1 MLVDKPMVD
10 EKNYSRVQYVEINK
24 NRSIKK
30 NNTKMINNKSINGQK
45 NYSTVQNVETDIKKS
60 WTNDFSKIT
69 IWKERW
75 FFSSNAKDIG
85 TLYLMFALFSGLIGT
100 AFSVLIRLEL
110 SGPGVQYIADNQL
123 YNSIITA
130 HAIVMIFFMVMPAMI
145 GGFGNFLLPLL
156 VGGPDM
162 AFPRLNNI
170 SFWLLIPSLM
180 LFLFAGMIE
189 NGAGTGWTLYP
200 PLSGLQS
207 HSGPSVDLAIFAL
220 HLAGVSSLL
229 GAMNFITTILN
240 MRSPGI
246 RLHKLALFGWAVV
259 VTAVLLLLSL
269 PVLAGAITM
278 ILTDRNFNTSF
289 FELAG
294 GGDPIL
300 YQHLF
305 WFFGHP
311 EVYILIIPGFGII
324 STTIS
329 ASSNK
334 NVFGQDG
341 PLNKNLTQQTIRRKY
356 IEKVQTT
363 FVYFL
368 LKMKKSAQNVKM
380 FVKGTKFPI
389 NNPPITK
396 APSLFLNL
404 KSKTLLSKGLSMWV
418 GISEAIRLFSTKKDI
433 NISDKKFSEWLAGL
447 IDGDGCFQL
456 SKKGYASLEIVM
468 ETRDKHCLYLI
479 KQKFGGSIKVRSNIN
494 WLRYR
499 LHHEKG
505 LLLLINQI
513 NGLIRNPNR
522 ILQLGKICAK
532 YRISLES
539 SKKLIYDS
547 AWLSGFFDSDGSI
560 YMNIPSNQIFIT
572 ASQKNRFILDDLL
585 DIYGGTIYPM
595 VKVGAFK
602 WTMFRKDEIINL
614 MAYFN
619 LNPCKSAKQKRLNL
633 LNKYYILKN
642 QKAHLAN
649 PNSLLT
655 KNWNRFLKDWENYK

>member
-1 MLVDKPMVD
+1 MRKIGLDLSAKRIEKVIQRENYYGCNILRNNPIIIRSFSSQTNPGTVD
-10 EKNYSRVQYVEINK
+10 
-24 NRSIKK
+24 
-30 NNTKMINNKSINGQK
+30 NTETKQ
-45 NYSTVQNVETDIKKS
+45 STYDYIT
-60 WTNDFSKIT
+60 KIT
-69 IWKERW
+69 MWKERW
-75 FFSSNAKDIG
+75 FLSCNAKDIG

-170 SFWLLIPSLM
+170 SFWLLIPSLC
-180 LFLFAGMIE
+180 LFLFAALVE

-207 HSGPSVDLAIFAL
+207 HSGASVDLAIFAL
-220 HLAGVSSLL
+220 HLSGVSSLL

-334 NVFGQDG
+334 NVFGYLGMVYAMMSIGVLGFVVWSHHMYSVGLDVDTRAYFTAATLIIAVPTG
-341 PLNKNLTQQTIRRKY
+341 IKIFSWLATTYGGVLHLTPSMLFALGFVVMFTIGGLSGVVLANASLDIAFHDTYYVVAHFHYVLSLGAVFALFSAWYFWVPKITGLDYNIMLGKVHFFILFIGVNLTFFPQHFLGLQGMPRRISDYPDAFAGWNMVSSYGSIVSVVATILFLYIVYMQLTLGNVTIRYPWLTPQYFTDLFQTLFNRNFNS
-356 IEKVQTT
+356 IEWSLTSPPKPHA
-363 FVYFL
+363 FVSLPLQSVTPL
-368 LKMKKSAQNVKM
+368 L
-380 FVKGTKFPI
+380 
-389 NNPPITK
+389 
-396 APSLFLNL
+396 
-404 KSKTLLSKGLSMWV
+404 
-418 GISEAIRLFSTKKDI
+418 
-433 NISDKKFSEWLAGL
+433 
-447 IDGDGCFQL
+447 
-456 SKKGYASLEIVM
+456 
-468 ETRDKHCLYLI
+468 
-479 KQKFGGSIKVRSNIN
+479 
-494 WLRYR
+494 
-499 LHHEKG
+499 
-505 LLLLINQI
+505 
-513 NGLIRNPNR
+513 
-522 ILQLGKICAK
+522 
-532 YRISLES
+532 
-539 SKKLIYDS
+539 
-547 AWLSGFFDSDGSI
+547 
-560 YMNIPSNQIFIT
+560 
-572 ASQKNRFILDDLL
+572 
-585 DIYGGTIYPM
+585 
-595 VKVGAFK
+595 
-602 WTMFRKDEIINL
+602 
-614 MAYFN
+614 
-619 LNPCKSAKQKRLNL
+619 
-633 LNKYYILKN
+633 
-642 QKAHLAN
+642 
-649 PNSLLT
+649 
-655 KNWNRFLKDWENYK
+655 